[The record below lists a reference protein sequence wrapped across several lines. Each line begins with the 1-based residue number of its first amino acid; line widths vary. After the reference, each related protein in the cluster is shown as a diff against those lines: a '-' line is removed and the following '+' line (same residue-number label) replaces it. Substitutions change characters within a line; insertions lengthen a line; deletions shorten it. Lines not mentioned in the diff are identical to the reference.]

1 MIDVDITP
9 CARRYC
15 ARRQSVRR
23 GCGERR
29 GQEITGQEITL
40 GSKIGSKFGYDVDTQ
55 SRLWL
60 VVELAR
66 DAGLCADSGSLL
78 HGRESPHAT
87 ASE

>member
-29 GQEITGQEITL
+29 GQEITL
-40 GSKIGSKFGYDVDTQ
+40 GSKIGSKFQYDVDTQ